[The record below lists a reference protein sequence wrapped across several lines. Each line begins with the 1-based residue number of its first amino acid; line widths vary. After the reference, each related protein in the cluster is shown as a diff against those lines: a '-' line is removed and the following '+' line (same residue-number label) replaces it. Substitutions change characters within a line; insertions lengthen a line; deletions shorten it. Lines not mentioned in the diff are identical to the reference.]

1 MHEALTFA
9 DLLPGVRTSG
19 GKALIGGV
27 LRGDV
32 DVSGTVAALDAQLIL
47 QGVVGLPLGPGV
59 AGVPNGDADCTGA
72 LSAKDAQVVLNFVV
86 GNDVTQF
93 CAGKIQ

>member
-1 MHEALTFA
+1 MLTIDQGCDPA
-9 DLLPGVRTSG
+9 GVHLSVEIAPWDSG
-19 GKALIGGV
+19 
-27 LRGDV
+27 
-32 DVSGTVAALDAQLIL
+32 SVAALDAQLIL

-59 AGVPNGDADCTGA
+59 
-72 LSAKDAQVVLNFVV
+72 F